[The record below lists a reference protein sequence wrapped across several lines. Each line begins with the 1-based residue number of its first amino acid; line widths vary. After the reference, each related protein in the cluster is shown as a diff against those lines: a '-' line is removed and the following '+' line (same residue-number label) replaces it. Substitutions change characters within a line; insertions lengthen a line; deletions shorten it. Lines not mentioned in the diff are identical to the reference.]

1 MKGAEDQRQ
10 LNNVYR
16 IRRQLS
22 VEHSSRMSVE
32 HSSRMSVE
40 YSSRMSV
47 EYSSRMSVEHS
58 SRMSVEHSSRLPVGD
73 SSMRSV
79 EHDSV
84 MSVGDSSVMSVEHSS
99 RMSVGDSSV
108 RSVEHDSVMSV
119 GDSSKMSV
127 TAYPPDRTSTRLH
140 FHLTA
145 HHWLRIH
152 PTAHSPDY
160 TSTRLHIHLTAH
172 PPDYTS
178 TWLHIHPTTHPLIP
192 LHIHW
197 RRLDEELDPVSS
209 CNTSMVQKSLRV
221 WKHPHMHSEQQYFKA
236 VCTVKMLRIVPKPT
250 GCALSLVSLHPPPTL
265 ALLPPTPN
273 LPPTH
278 FNIARNVAGPN
289 DKIWSLICF

>member
-16 IRRQLS
+16 TRRQLS

-40 YSSRMSV
+40 YSSRVSV
-47 EYSSRMSVEHS
+47 EYS

-73 SSMRSV
+73 SS
-79 EHDSV
+79 
-84 MSVGDSSVMSVEHSS
+84 
-99 RMSVGDSSV
+99 V
-108 RSVEHDSVMSV
+108 RSVEHHSVMSV

-140 FHLTA
+140 IHLTA

-152 PTAHSPDY
+152 PTHSPDC
-160 TSTRLHIHLTAH
+160 TSTR
-172 PPDYTS
+172 
-178 TWLHIHPTTHPLIP
+178 LHIHPTTHPPDCTYTRLHISPLVP

-197 RRLDEELDPVSS
+197 RRFDEELDPVSS

-221 WKHPHMHSEQQYFKA
+221 WKHPT
-236 VCTVKMLRIVPKPT
+236 CTANSSILKLCAQSKCSNRSKTDRMRTKP
-250 GCALSLVSLHPPPTL
+250 S
-265 ALLPPTPN
+265 
-273 LPPTH
+273 
-278 FNIARNVAGPN
+278 
-289 DKIWSLICF
+289 